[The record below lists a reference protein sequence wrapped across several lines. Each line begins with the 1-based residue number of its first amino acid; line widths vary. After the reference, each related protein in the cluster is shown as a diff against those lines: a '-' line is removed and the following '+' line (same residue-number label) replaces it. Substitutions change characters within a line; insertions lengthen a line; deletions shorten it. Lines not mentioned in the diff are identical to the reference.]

1 MCPVC
6 LATAL
11 LIAGKVAA
19 TGGVAAI
26 AIKKLGGNNAVDH
39 SSAPKIWK
47 LRTREPLPPCLVFS
61 GPKTHVE
68 EVNSK

>member
-26 AIKKLGGNNAVDH
+26 ASKKLGGQNAVDNNPRAV
-39 SSAPKIWK
+39 SENKGEITWQQGK
-47 LRTREPLPPCLVFS
+47 RETRNTGKDTS
-61 GPKTHVE
+61 R
-68 EVNSK
+68 

>member
-26 AIKKLGGNNAVDH
+26 AIKKLGGKNAAGNN
-39 SSAPKIWK
+39 SANR
-47 LRTREPLPPCLVFS
+47 LGLFQRTKE
-61 GPKTHVE
+61 K
-68 EVNSK
+68 

>member
-1 MCPVC
+1 VC

-26 AIKKLGGNNAVDH
+26 AIQKLGRQNAANNPDPA
-39 SSAPKIWK
+39 SSK
-47 LRTREPLPPCLVFS
+47 E
-61 GPKTHVE
+61 
-68 EVNSK
+68 NSK

>member
-11 LIAGKVAA
+11 MIAGKVAA

-26 AIKKLGGNNAVDH
+26 AIQKLGGKDPA
-39 SSAPKIWK
+39 SSK
-47 LRTREPLPPCLVFS
+47 E
-61 GPKTHVE
+61 
-68 EVNSK
+68 NSK

>member
-6 LATAL
+6 IATAL

-26 AIKKLGGNNAVDH
+26 AIKRPGGNNAVDFFR
-39 SSAPKIWK
+39 ANR
-47 LRTREPLPPCLVFS
+47 LGLFE
-61 GPKTHVE
+61 KTKE
-68 EVNSK
+68 K

>member
-11 LIAGKVAA
+11 LIAGKVAV

-26 AIKKLGGNNAVDH
+26 AIRKV
-39 SSAPKIWK
+39 
-47 LRTREPLPPCLVFS
+47 
-61 GPKTHVE
+61 KTNVE
-68 EVNSK
+68 KENSK